1 MYFKRKELKKFR
13 SFNGP
18 LIDVRSPSEYYKGHM
33 PNSINIPLFD
43 NDERSIIG
51 TIYKKEGREK
61 AVIEGLNFLE
71 KKMESLLDNL
81 FIKIDSYNN
90 IPDKKNYNELFIR
103 IYCSRGG
110 MRSQSIA
117 WLLDK
122 FKLNPITLE
131 GGYKKYRRWILDCF
145 SKKWN
150 IIIIGGK
157 TGSGKTRLLSLLNKN
172 KYQTIDLE
180 GFACHRG
187 STFGGLGMKEQPSNE
202 EFENKIA
209 EKLYSFKTIKNVF
222 VEAESANIGKCKI
235 PHEFFNQM
243 KKSRRIEI
251 LRSESNRLKEL
262 IDTYSVFKKEEL
274 KDSVQRIK
282 KRLGP
287 QRTKIALE
295 SIDNE
300 KWDLVCRSVLD
311 YYDRCYE
318 YEKVGKENIT
328 LLDLTDKNYDEK
340 ILDLINNII

>member
-1 MYFKRKELKKFR
+1 MDFKRIELEKFR

-61 AVIEGLNFLE
+61 AVIEGLKILE
-71 KKMESLLDNL
+71 KKIDFLLDNL
-81 FIKIDSYNN
+81 FISIDKHKIIQDVNN
-90 IPDKKNYNELFIR
+90 NKSLIR

-110 MRSQSIA
+110 MRSRSIA
-117 WLLDK
+117 WLLEK
-122 FKLNPITLE
+122 YRMKPVTLN
-131 GGYKKYRRWILDCF
+131 GGYKKYRRWILDSF

-150 IIIIGGK
+150 IVIIGGK
-157 TGSGKTRLLSLLNKN
+157 TGTGKTRLLSLLDKYN
-172 KYQTIDLE
+172 YQTIDLE

-202 EFENKIA
+202 KFENKIG
-209 EKLYSFKTIKNVF
+209 EKLYSFRSINNIF
-222 VEAESANIGKCKI
+222 IEAESANIGKCKI
-235 PHEFFNQM
+235 PHELFNQM
-243 KKSRRIEI
+243 KSSRRIEI
-251 LRSESNRLKEL
+251 IRSESNRLDEL
-262 IDTYSVFKKEEL
+262 IDTYSGFKKEEL
-274 KDSVQRIK
+274 QESVLRIK

-295 SIDNE
+295 SINNE

-311 YYDRCYE
+311 YYDKCYE
-318 YEKVGKENIT
+318 YEKVGKTNIK
-328 LLDLTDKNYDEK
+328 LIDLTDKKYDES
-340 ILDLINNII
+340 ILELINNVL

>member
-1 MYFKRKELKKFR
+1 MYSKRKELEKFR
-13 SFNGP
+13 SLKGL

-51 TIYKKEGREK
+51 TIYKKQGRVR
-61 AVIEGLNFLE
+61 AVMEGLKFLE
-71 KKMESLLDNL
+71 KKLELLLDNI
-81 FIKIDSYNN
+81 FMHIDSYK
-90 IPDKKNYNELFIR
+90 IISEKNKNELSIR

-117 WLLDK
+117 WLLEKYK
-122 FKLNPITLE
+122 FNPITLE
-131 GGYKKYRRWILDCF
+131 GGYKTYRRWILDIF

-150 IIIIGGK
+150 IVIIGGK
-157 TGSGKTRLLSLLNKN
+157 TGTGKTKLLSLLEQHKF
-172 KYQTIDLE
+172 QTIDLE

-187 STFGGLGMKEQPSNE
+187 STFGGLGMREQPSNE
-202 EFENKIA
+202 QFENQIA
-209 EKLYSFKTIKNVF
+209 EKLNSFIKINNVF
-222 VEAESANIGKCKI
+222 VEAESSNIGKCRI

-243 KKSRRIEI
+243 KVSRRIEI
-251 LRSESNRLKEL
+251 LRSESNRLDEL
-262 IDTYSVFKKEEL
+262 INTYSVFNKKELQE
-274 KDSVQRIK
+274 SVLRIK

-295 SIDNE
+295 SIKNE
-300 KWDLVCRSVLD
+300 KWDLVCRSVLE

-340 ILDLINNII
+340 IIAYINDVL

>member
-1 MYFKRKELKKFR
+1 MYFKRKELEKFR
-13 SFNGP
+13 SFKGP
-18 LIDVRSPSEYYKGHM
+18 LIDVRSPGEYYKGHM

-51 TIYKKEGREK
+51 TIYKKEGRKK
-61 AVIEGLNFLE
+61 AVIEGLKFFE
-71 KKMESLLDNL
+71 KKMEILLDNL
-81 FIKIDSYNN
+81 FMNIDSYKNISEDNN
-90 IPDKKNYNELFIR
+90 KELFIK

-117 WLLDK
+117 WLLEK
-122 FKLNPITLE
+122 FKLNLVTLN
-131 GGYKKYRRWILDCF
+131 GGYKIYRRWVLNSF
-145 SKKWN
+145 SKKLN
-150 IIIIGGK
+150 IVVIGGK
-157 TGSGKTRLLSLLNKN
+157 TGTGKTRLLSLLEKY

-202 EFENKIA
+202 QFENIIA
-209 EKLYSFKTIKNVF
+209 EKLNSFKFSNNIF

-243 KKSRRIEI
+243 KNSRRIEI
-251 LRSESNRLKEL
+251 LRSESNRFHEL
-262 IDTYSVFKKEEL
+262 INTYSVFKKEEL
-274 KDSVQRIK
+274 QESVLRIK

-295 SIDNE
+295 SINNE

-311 YYDRCYE
+311 YYDKCYE
-318 YEKVGKENIT
+318 YEKVGKTNIK
-328 LLDLTDKNYDEK
+328 LLDLTDKKYDER
-340 ILDLINNII
+340 ILELINNVL

>member
-1 MYFKRKELKKFR
+1 MYFKRKELEKFR
-13 SFNGP
+13 SFKGP
-18 LIDVRSPSEYYKGHM
+18 LIDVRSPSEYYKGHL

-51 TIYKKEGREK
+51 TIFKKEGRKK
-61 AVIEGLNFLE
+61 AVIEGLKFFE
-71 KKMESLLDNL
+71 KKMELLLDNL
-81 FIKIDSYNN
+81 FMSIDSYKDISENN
-90 IPDKKNYNELFIR
+90 NKIPFIR

-117 WLLDK
+117 WLLEK
-122 FKLNPITLE
+122 FKFNPITLK
-131 GGYKKYRRWILDCF
+131 GGYKIYRRWVLDSF
-145 SKKWN
+145 SKKLN
-150 IIIIGGK
+150 IVVIGGK
-157 TGSGKTRLLSLLNKN
+157 TGTGKTRLLSLLEKY

-202 EFENKIA
+202 QFENMIA
-209 EKLYSFKTIKNVF
+209 EKLNSFRCSNNIF

-243 KKSRRIEI
+243 NNSRRIEI
-251 LRSESNRLKEL
+251 IRSESNRLDEL

-274 KDSVQRIK
+274 QESVLRIK

-295 SIDNE
+295 SINNE

-311 YYDRCYE
+311 YYDKCYD
-318 YEKVGKENIT
+318 YEKVGKTNIK
-328 LLDLTDKNYDEK
+328 LLDLTDKKYDER
-340 ILDLINNII
+340 ILELINNVL

>member
-1 MYFKRKELKKFR
+1 MYFKRKGLEKFR

-51 TIYKKEGREK
+51 TIYKNEGRSK
-61 AVIEGLNFLE
+61 AVIKGLKFFE
-71 KKMESLLDNL
+71 KKMELLLDNL
-81 FIKIDSYNN
+81 FMYIDSHKYNN
-90 IPDKKNYNELFIR
+90 ESLIR

-117 WLLDK
+117 WLLEK
-122 FKLNPITLE
+122 YRFNTITLK
-131 GGYKKYRRWILDCF
+131 GGYKKYRQWILDSF

-150 IIIIGGK
+150 IIIVGGK
-157 TGSGKTRLLSLLNKN
+157 TGTGKTRLLSLLDKY

-187 STFGGLGMKEQPSNE
+187 STFGGLGMQEQPTNE
-202 EFENKIA
+202 QFENKIA
-209 EKLYSFKTIKNVF
+209 EKLHSFKTTTNIF

-243 KKSRRIEI
+243 KTSRRIEI
-251 LRSESNRLKEL
+251 IRSESNRLDEL
-262 IDTYSVFKKEEL
+262 INTYSVFKKEDLQE
-274 KDSVQRIK
+274 SVLRIK

-295 SIDNE
+295 SINKE
-300 KWDLVCRSVLD
+300 RWDLVCKSVLE
-311 YYDRCYE
+311 YYDKCYE
-318 YEKVGKENIT
+318 YEKIGKKNIT
-328 LLDLTDKNYDEK
+328 LLNLTDKEYDKK
-340 ILDLINNII
+340 ILELINNVL

>member
-1 MYFKRKELKKFR
+1 MYFKRKDLEKFR
-13 SFNGP
+13 SFKGP

-51 TIYKKEGREK
+51 TIYKKDGRKK
-61 AVIEGLNFLE
+61 AVIEGLKFFE
-71 KKMESLLDNL
+71 KKMELLLDNL
-81 FIKIDSYNN
+81 FMGIESYKTMT
-90 IPDKKNYNELFIR
+90 KKNNNELIIR

-117 WLLDK
+117 WLLEK
-122 FKLNPITLE
+122 FKLNPVTLNR
-131 GGYKKYRRWILDCF
+131 GYKMYRRWVLDSF
-145 SKKWN
+145 SKKLN
-150 IIIIGGK
+150 IVVIGGK
-157 TGSGKTRLLSLLNKN
+157 TGTGKTRLLSLLEKY

-202 EFENKIA
+202 QFENQIA
-209 EKLYSFKTIKNVF
+209 EKLFTFNSSNNIF

-243 KKSRRIEI
+243 KNSRRIEI
-251 LRSESNRLKEL
+251 LRSESNRLDEL

-274 KDSVQRIK
+274 QESVLRIK

-287 QRTKIALE
+287 QRTRIALE
-295 SIDNE
+295 SINSE

-311 YYDRCYE
+311 YYDKCYE
-318 YEKVGKENIT
+318 YEKVGKTNIKI
-328 LLDLTDKNYDEK
+328 LDLTDKKYDER
-340 ILDLINNII
+340 ILELINNVL

>member
-1 MYFKRKELKKFR
+1 MYFKRKELEKFR
-13 SFNGP
+13 SFKGP

-43 NDERSIIG
+43 NEERSIVG
-51 TIYKKEGREK
+51 TIYKKEGRQK
-61 AVIEGLNFLE
+61 AVIEGLKFLE
-71 KKMESLLDNL
+71 KKIELLLDSL
-81 FIKIDSYNN
+81 FLIIDSYKNISENN
-90 IPDKKNYNELFIR
+90 NKELFIR

-117 WLLDK
+117 WLLEK
-122 FKLNPITLE
+122 FKLNLVTLN
-131 GGYKKYRRWILDCF
+131 GGYKIYRRWVLNSF
-145 SKKWN
+145 SKKLN
-150 IIIIGGK
+150 IVVIGGK
-157 TGSGKTRLLSLLNKN
+157 TGTGKTRLLSLLEKY

-202 EFENKIA
+202 QFENKIA
-209 EKLYSFKTIKNVF
+209 EKLNSFNFTNNIF

-243 KKSRRIEI
+243 KNSRRIEI
-251 LRSESNRLKEL
+251 LRSESNRLDEL

-274 KDSVQRIK
+274 QESVLRIK

-295 SIDNE
+295 SINNE
-300 KWDLVCRSVLD
+300 KWDLVCKSVLD
-311 YYDRCYE
+311 YYDKCYE
-318 YEKVGKENIT
+318 FEKVGKTNIK
-328 LLDLTDKNYDEK
+328 LLDLTDRKYDEK
-340 ILDLINNII
+340 ILELINNVL

>member
-1 MYFKRKELKKFR
+1 MYFKRKELEKFR
-13 SFNGP
+13 SFKGL

-51 TIYKKEGREK
+51 TIYKKEGRKK
-61 AVIEGLNFLE
+61 AVIEGLKFFE
-71 KKMESLLDNL
+71 KKMELLLDNL
-81 FIKIDSYNN
+81 FMNIDSYKNISENN
-90 IPDKKNYNELFIR
+90 KDLFIR

-117 WLLDK
+117 WLLEK
-122 FKLNPITLE
+122 FKLNLVTLK
-131 GGYKKYRRWILDCF
+131 GGYKIYRRWILDSF

-150 IIIIGGK
+150 FLIIGGK
-157 TGSGKTRLLSLLNKN
+157 TGTGKTRLLSLLEKY

-187 STFGGLGMKEQPSNE
+187 STFGGLGMKKQPSNE
-202 EFENKIA
+202 QFENIIA
-209 EKLYSFKTIKNVF
+209 EKLNSFKCSNNIF

-243 KKSRRIEI
+243 KNSRRIEI
-251 LRSESNRLKEL
+251 IRSESNRLDEL

-274 KDSVQRIK
+274 EESVIRIK

-287 QRTKIALE
+287 QRTKIALD
-295 SIDNE
+295 SINNE
-300 KWDLVCRSVLD
+300 RWDLVCKSVLD
-311 YYDRCYE
+311 YYDKCYE
-318 YEKVGKENIT
+318 YEKVGKTNIKI
-328 LLDLTDKNYDEK
+328 LDLTDKKYDES
-340 ILDLINNII
+340 ILELVNNVL